1 MYEIL
6 KDFAGPVA
14 TIVAA
19 IAAASIAYIFGARQ
33 ASIARTQADIAL
45 DKLKYDLWKERYE
58 IYSAAKTLVEY
69 IVYVREPDKIDTDK
83 VRLLNVKIDEARFYF
98 PAAVQ
103 EFLKE
108 LVMLSEQFVRTM
120 IQRDILRKDEQ
131 RWAAMSDQLGSESL
145 SLLRLYEALPAKF
158 EEALAFRN

>member
-103 EFLKE
+103 
-108 LVMLSEQFVRTM
+108 
-120 IQRDILRKDEQ
+120 

-158 EEALAFRN
+158 EEALAFKKLTQS